1 MNTIRTISD
10 VLRDKADETKKGITF
25 VENRRDVLVPY
36 GRVHAE
42 AVAAATRL
50 AEAGIGPFE
59 VHADSLARACIDSG
73 TRYIDVND
81 SIDARRAIMA
91 LDGDAR
97 REGVPVLTGFG
108 LCPGLST
115 ALLML
120 GACAAGAEEVRD
132 VRVDLRIGAD
142 QESGAASVESM
153 FRTIRGGYR
162 AMLGGAIVEV
172 RRNLVSSQ
180 SGIGYECPDID
191 VVRGVCPSIL
201 GFSYH
206 VAFDALPDESVE
218 KIRTSRLYAMPVVS
232 GLLARLGA
240 AVTSRKARAK
250 GTPQPAEL
258 VIALSSAG
266 AGDAGSAAETTV
278 VRATGPGSYK
288 MTAAIAAATVA
299 SVAGKPVAPGCR
311 DLVSHPRLLE
321 PVLAF
326 ARDAGIHIETPH
338 DNPTTGPLPAA
349 AHCDTKEK
357 EKR

>member
-25 VENRRDVLVPY
+25 VENWRDVLVPY

-73 TRYIDVND
+73 TGYIDVND

-206 VAFDALPDESVE
+206 VAFDALPM
-218 KIRTSRLYAMPVVS
+218 SRWRRSARRDCTRCPSSPVCSPVS
-232 GLLARLGA
+232 GR
-240 AVTSRKARAK
+240 
-250 GTPQPAEL
+250 P
-258 VIALSSAG
+258 
-266 AGDAGSAAETTV
+266 
-278 VRATGPGSYK
+278 
-288 MTAAIAAATVA
+288 
-299 SVAGKPVAPGCR
+299 
-311 DLVSHPRLLE
+311 
-321 PVLAF
+321 
-326 ARDAGIHIETPH
+326 
-338 DNPTTGPLPAA
+338 
-349 AHCDTKEK
+349 
-357 EKR
+357 

>member
-50 AEAGIGPFE
+50 AEAGIGPGDRVIFQVSE
-59 VHADSLARACIDSG
+59 NRGLIRAFWGCV
-73 TRYIDVND
+73 Y
-81 SIDARRAIMA
+81 
-91 LDGDAR
+91 
-97 REGVPVLTGFG
+97 
-108 LCPGLST
+108 
-115 ALLML
+115 
-120 GACAAGAEEVRD
+120 
-132 VRVDLRIGAD
+132 
-142 QESGAASVESM
+142 
-153 FRTIRGGYR
+153 
-162 AMLGGAIVEV
+162 
-172 RRNLVSSQ
+172 
-180 SGIGYECPDID
+180 
-191 VVRGVCPSIL
+191 
-201 GFSYH
+201 
-206 VAFDALPDESVE
+206 
-218 KIRTSRLYAMPVVS
+218 
-232 GLLARLGA
+232 
-240 AVTSRKARAK
+240 
-250 GTPQPAEL
+250 
-258 VIALSSAG
+258 AG
-266 AGDAGSAAETTV
+266 AGDAGPAAETTV
-278 VRATGPGSYK
+278 GRATGPGSYK

-311 DLVSHPRLLE
+311 DLVGHPRLLE

>member
-1 MNTIRTISD
+1 MFPIGNRQRKRGGDDEQKTWIDQRTP
-10 VLRDKADETKKGITF
+10 LRRGVGD
-25 VENRRDVLVPY
+25 
-36 GRVHAE
+36 
-42 AVAAATRL
+42 
-50 AEAGIGPFE
+50 AGP
-59 VHADSLARACIDSG
+59 DG
-73 TRYIDVND
+73 TG
-81 SIDARRAIMA
+81 
-91 LDGDAR
+91 DGDAVASQTDDGR
-97 REGVPVLTGFG
+97 LVHVAPV
-108 LCPGLST
+108 
-115 ALLML
+115 
-120 GACAAGAEEVRD
+120 AAGGRPSTRD
-132 VRVDLRIGAD
+132 
-142 QESGAASVESM
+142 
-153 FRTIRGGYR
+153 
-162 AMLGGAIVEV
+162 MLGGAIVEV
-172 RRNLVSSQ
+172 RRNPVSSQ

-191 VVRGVCPSIL
+191 VVREVCPSIL
-201 GFSYH
+201 GYSYH

-258 VIALSSAG
+258 VVALSSAG

-311 DLVSHPRLLE
+311 DLVGHPRLLE

>member
-10 VLRDKADETKKGITF
+10 VPRDKADETKKGITF
-25 VENRRDVLVPY
+25 VESRRDVLVPY

-73 TRYIDVND
+73 TGYIDVND

-240 AVTSRKARAK
+240 A
-250 GTPQPAEL
+250 E
-258 VIALSSAG
+258 G
-266 AGDAGSAAETTV
+266 AGERHSATRRAGHRTV
-278 VRATGPGSYK
+278 LRRRGRCGVGGRDNRRPGDWPGFLQNDRGHCRRHRCVGRGEAGRAGVPGSRQPPPAPRTGPRLRPRCRHPYRN
-288 MTAAIAAATVA
+288 AA
-299 SVAGKPVAPGCR
+299 
-311 DLVSHPRLLE
+311 
-321 PVLAF
+321 
-326 ARDAGIHIETPH
+326 
-338 DNPTTGPLPAA
+338 
-349 AHCDTKEK
+349 
-357 EKR
+357 

>member
-73 TRYIDVND
+73 TGYIDVND

-120 GACAAGAEEVRD
+120 GACAAGTEEVRD

-258 VIALSSAG
+258 VVALSSVG

-278 VRATGPGSYK
+278 ARATGPGSYK
-288 MTAAIAAATVA
+288 MTAAIAATVA

-338 DNPTTGPLPAA
+338 DNLTTGPLPAA